1 MTKKPQSLS
10 IVKSKAMAISFI
22 VTNLKAS
29 VMEEP
34 VMYQLGLRWLVDRQE
49 CGTAD
54 MWDRKKNKSA
64 NYQQGQTD
72 RKVYDLVYLV
82 YVDFK
87 AQIASAYL

>member
-1 MTKKPQSLS
+1 
-10 IVKSKAMAISFI
+10 
-22 VTNLKAS
+22 
-29 VMEEP
+29 
-34 VMYQLGLRWLVDRQE
+34 
-49 CGTAD
+49 